1 MSDAVPPS
9 GKDGGGSWWR
19 RLWRPSVRYSVAALL
34 GAGIVL
40 GILLW
45 GGFHTAMEATNT
57 LAFCATTCH
66 EMHDNV
72 YVEYQSTIHYQ
83 NRTGVRAVCAD
94 CHVPRDWLHKVARKV
109 KATGELYG
117 HFVGRLDTKEKFEAN
132 RMRLAENEWRQMKA
146 TDSRECRNCHSFTA
160 MERAK
165 QRPRAQKNH
174 ATAEQ
179 RGKTCIDCH
188 KGIAHLLPAEYDEA
202 ADEAN
207 LDTTPAPAAAGAPQ
221 PAAKAESAAPPAA
234 KTEGAAQPA
243 APTKAEEKA
252 RTSSA
257 PMDSPKR

>member
-1 MSDAVPPS
+1 MTEAGDRRR
-9 GKDGGGSWWR
+9 WWQAP
-19 RLWRPSVRYSVAALL
+19 WRPSVRYSVAALV
-34 GAGIVL
+34 GAGVVL

-57 LAFCATTCH
+57 LAFCANSCH

-94 CHVPRDWLHKVARKV
+94 CHVPRDWMHKVARKV

-117 HFVGRLDTKEKFEAN
+117 HFTGVLDTKEKFEAN
-132 RMRLAENEWRQMKA
+132 RMRLAQNEWRQMKA

-160 MERAK
+160 MEKAK
-165 QRPRAQKNH
+165 QRPRAQRNH

-188 KGIAHLLPAEYDEA
+188 KGIAHLLPADYDES
-202 ADEAN
+202 ADEAH
-207 LDTTPAPAAAGAPQ
+207 LDTTPAQ
-221 PAAKAESAAPPAA
+221 PAAVPPPGAQPSAPPVSPQTR
-234 KTEGAAQPA
+234 TEEA
-243 APTKAEEKA
+243 A

>member
-1 MSDAVPPS
+1 MTAAGPPR
-9 GKDGGGSWWR
+9 GQDGGGSWWR

-40 GILLW
+40 GIILW
-45 GGFHTAMEATNT
+45 GGFHAAMEATNT
-57 LAFCATTCH
+57 LAFCANSCH

-94 CHVPRDWLHKVARKV
+94 CHVPREWLHKVVRKI

-117 HFVGRLDTKEKFEAN
+117 HFTGRLDTKEKFEAN
-132 RMRLAENEWRQMKA
+132 RMRLAQNEWRQMKA

-174 ATAEQ
+174 ASADQ

-207 LDTTPAPAAAGAPQ
+207 LDTTPAQ
-221 PAAKAESAAPPAA
+221 PATAPKA
-234 KTEGAAQPA
+234 EGAAQPA
-243 APTKAEEKA
+243 TQGKTEEAA